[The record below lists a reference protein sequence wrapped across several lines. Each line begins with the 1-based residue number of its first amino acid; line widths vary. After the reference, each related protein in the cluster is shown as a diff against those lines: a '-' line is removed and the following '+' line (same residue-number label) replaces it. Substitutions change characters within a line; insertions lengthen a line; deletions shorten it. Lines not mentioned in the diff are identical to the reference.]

1 MPDKLT
7 TYYIVKEHP
16 VRIISK
22 CRRHS
27 KGTLVSFLVG
37 VCIIYMFLNW
47 VPEILGVFFPV
58 TNIDVLS
65 KMDGADQR
73 MLQRLPATP
82 VVYYLYSLFFSGVFH
97 LGESLYTLTY
107 IRNKRVEYRAIGEA
121 LGLYTKTFAVFL
133 LQTIIVAF
141 WSLFFF
147 IPGVIAMLNFSQA
160 FYILADDPSKK
171 VTQVLAES
179 KIMMQGNRWS
189 YVRLILYYVPYL
201 MLAYIPSFLA
211 VSLASAAS
219 LSETAILIV
228 TMICEIPLFA
238 ANGLVCLGR
247 AVFYE
252 LMINE
257 GFAYFRYLGQDAFR
271 ELEERL

>member
-1 MPDKLT
+1 M
-7 TYYIVKEHP
+7 E
-16 VRIISK
+16 
-22 CRRHS
+22 
-27 KGTLVSFLVG
+27 
-37 VCIIYMFLNW
+37 
-47 VPEILGVFFPV
+47 
-58 TNIDVLS
+58 
-65 KMDGADQR
+65 GADQH

-82 VVYYLYSLFFSGVFH
+82 VVYYLYSLFFTGVFK

-121 LGLYTKTFAVFL
+121 LGLYTKTFALFL

-141 WSLFFF
+141 WSMLFF
-147 IPGVIAMLNFSQA
+147 IPGVIAMLNFSQS

-179 KIMMQGNRWS
+179 KMMMQGNRWS
-189 YVRLILYYVPYL
+189 YVRLILYYMPYL

-211 VSLASAAS
+211 VEFAAAAS
-219 LSETAILIV
+219 LPAIPALMI
-228 TMICEIPLFA
+228 TMICEIPVFA
-238 ANGLVCLGR
+238 ANGYMCLGK

-257 GFAYFRYLGQDAFR
+257 GFAYFRYAGQDAFR
-271 ELEERL
+271 ELEERF